1 MPRIAHRNRPRG
13 ANPTEQSPT
22 QPNPSLTLDKR
33 SGAQRISIFTPFRS
47 CEAAIQS
54 THRPPPP
61 AASCPMMSQPRPRPR
76 SRPGRRRRRLQ
87 ELGVNADDPRAAMA
101 DPEQQ
106 PPAGDGRPLSS
117 STSSSPPAMVPT
129 SSPLPPQCPL
139 SASDIWISSCNCSCR
154 IARFLGELAAGK
166 TKAAGRS
173 EAAWIWRR
181 SELLLGVWTHAQW
194 GGGGRSGDAWLR
206 TTKKGL
212 PPPHRLCRSPT
223 ID

>member
-1 MPRIAHRNRPRG
+1 
-13 ANPTEQSPT
+13 
-22 QPNPSLTLDKR
+22 
-33 SGAQRISIFTPFRS
+33 
-47 CEAAIQS
+47 
-54 THRPPPP
+54 
-61 AASCPMMSQPRPRPR
+61 MMSQPRPRPR
-76 SRPGRRRRRLQ
+76 SRPGRRRRRLP

-101 DPEQQ
+101 DPEHQ

-117 STSSSPPAMVPT
+117 STSSSPPAPAMVPT
-129 SSPLPPQCPL
+129 SYPLLPNPHL
-139 SASDIWISSCNCSCR
+139 SAPGISISSCNSSCR
-154 IARFLGELAAGK
+154 IARFLGEAAAAGK

-194 GGGGRSGDAWLR
+194 GGGGRSGDAWLQ